1 MNKVTE
7 YEAKQSNR
15 GAKFRGV
22 SEIGAGG
29 VIRLRQTYLGPHVG

>member
-1 MNKVTE
+1 MHKVTE
-7 YEAKQSNR
+7 YEANSR
-15 GAKFRGV
+15 IGGAKFRGV